1 LDDPQLLRY
10 SRHILLDDV
19 GVDGQ
24 DRIAAS
30 SALIVGAGGLGSPVA
45 LYLAA
50 AGVGRITIADGDAVD
65 LTNLQRQIAHAT
77 SSIGINKAES
87 AARTMGAIN
96 PEVEVAA
103 LPGRLRDAE
112 LDNRVAAADVVIDCS
127 DNFATRHAINRACVR
142 HRKPLVSGAAVR
154 WDGQMTVFDAARAES
169 PCYACLFP
177 EGGGADELRCA
188 ENGVFSPLV
197 GVIGTMQA
205 LEALKIV
212 AGCGA
217 SLVGRLILF
226 DARTAGWREVRVPR
240 DPLCGV
246 CGAHSGRTA
255 VR

>member
-1 LDDPQLLRY
+1 
-10 SRHILLDDV
+10 
-19 GVDGQ
+19 
-24 DRIAAS
+24 
-30 SALIVGAGGLGSPVA
+30 
-45 LYLAA
+45 
-50 AGVGRITIADGDAVD
+50 
-65 LTNLQRQIAHAT
+65 
-77 SSIGINKAES
+77 
-87 AARTMGAIN
+87 MGAIN
-96 PEVEVAA
+96 PEVVVVA
-103 LPGRLRDAE
+103 LPGRLRDTE
-112 LDNRVAAADVVIDCS
+112 LDARVAVADVVIDCS

-154 WDGQMTVFDAARAES
+154 WDGQMTVFDPARTES

-226 DARTAGWREVRVPR
+226 DARSAAWREVRVPR
-240 DPLCGV
+240 DPRCGV
-246 CGAHSGRTA
+246 CGTA
-255 VR
+255 GIED